1 MDLLRVKQLPRQPII
16 IEEKLL
22 DFTYISD
29 CIGGIIKSIQRF
41 DNVKGNAFDMA
52 SGKGTTL
59 LELARIIQDKT
70 GASGKVVTKPKRASG
85 IVQFIADMSKA
96 KELLNYEPEVSI
108 DDGMEKTIQ

>member
-70 GASGKVVTKPKRASG
+70 GASGKVVIKLERAG
-85 IVQFIADMSKA
+85 EIVQFIADMSKA